1 MTDAQD
7 VPTIPAL
14 GNLARVAA
22 GPSCPPRPDLDDE
35 LTRRLVAVLVA
46 VGDGDREAFTDLY
59 RLTSHRVYGLA
70 LRMLGNR
77 ATAEEIAQEVYLQVW
92 TLADRYDRTQS
103 SPMGWLMMLTHRRA
117 VDRIRGERSAAS
129 RENTYSRLHLGR
141 DYDVVVEGVEQSI
154 EEAAVLRCLDTLTV
168 LQRDTIA
175 LAYYGGHTYSEV
187 AERLGAPVATVKTRI
202 RDGLKRLAA
211 CLTGADL

>member
-1 MTDAQD
+1 MTD
-7 VPTIPAL
+7 PEGFPAL
-14 GNLARVAA
+14 PGLVQVAA
-22 GPSCPPRPDLDDE
+22 GPTCPPRPEPDDE
-35 LTRRLVAVLVA
+35 LTRRLVTVLVA
-46 VGDGDREAFTDLY
+46 VGEGDRAAFTDLY

-77 ATAEEIAQEVYLQVW
+77 ATAEEITQEVYLQVW
-92 TLADRYDRTQS
+92 MLADRYDKTQS
-103 SPMGWLMMLTHRRA
+103 SPMGWLLMLTHRRT

-187 AERLGAPVATVKTRI
+187 AARLGTPVSTVKTRI
-202 RDGLKRLAA
+202 RDGLKRLAT
-211 CLTGADL
+211 CLTGGDL